1 MNVDLEAFP
10 NFSDAKWTNATLNPG
25 ECILIPSYH
34 SLHYVR
40 GFPGERNM
48 GFSVHV
54 SPIMISESHFYDCDK
69 EVEDIEYSHLGEFDV
84 TLPFPGDPRE
94 SGYNKIRMGH
104 SDWKDLSL
112 FAIKEM
118 IRGRDLNHIIDEL
131 TNGRSTRS
139 KKISKLLEGVTLNA
153 TTDFDQILS
162 IFNHGPLWREVQY
175 LMSR

>member
-1 MNVDLEAFP
+1 
-10 NFSDAKWTNATLNPG
+10 
-25 ECILIPSYH
+25 
-34 SLHYVR
+34 
-40 GFPGERNM
+40 
-48 GFSVHV
+48 
-54 SPIMISESHFYDCDK
+54 
-69 EVEDIEYSHLGEFDV
+69 
-84 TLPFPGDPRE
+84 
-94 SGYNKIRMGH
+94 
-104 SDWKDLSL
+104 LSL

-139 KKISKLLEGVTLNA
+139 KKISKLLEGVTLNP